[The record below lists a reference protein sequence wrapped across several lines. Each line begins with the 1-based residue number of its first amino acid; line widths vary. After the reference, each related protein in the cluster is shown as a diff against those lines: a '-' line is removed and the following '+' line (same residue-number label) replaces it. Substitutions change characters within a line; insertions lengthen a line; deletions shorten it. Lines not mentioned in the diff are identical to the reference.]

1 MTYQTEFKLETMKIK
16 DLHEAIR
23 QAKREALDGMHRD
36 CYCEAAIEVLPI
48 ADNDRMHDDHPHWF
62 DKTPS
67 MKMIRDELLR
77 LHQDL
82 GKHVPE
88 LSLSGNVRIKGDYGT
103 MSQRYDESEPSDEWW
118 NITIQIPHAEFT
130 KAMIVTEAST

>member
-1 MTYQTEFKLETMKIK
+1 MTYQTEFNLETMKIK

-23 QAKREALDGMHRD
+23 QAKREALEGISRD
-36 CYCEAAIEVLPI
+36 CYCEDKIEVLPV
-48 ADNDRMHDDHPHWF
+48 ADNERMHDDHAHWF

-88 LSLSGNVRIKGDYGT
+88 LYLYGNVKVTGLGMNGDLHCAVK
-103 MSQRYDESEPSDEWW
+103 SW
-118 NITIQIPHAEFT
+118 NIRIQIPHAEFT
-130 KAMIVTEAST
+130 KAMSVTEASS